1 MRAGLRAVISDDG
14 HGGADEKGGS
24 GLLGIRRRVAVPDGE
39 MTLTSPAA
47 GPTVTEVITE
57 GTCLKRT

>member
-1 MRAGLRAVISDDG
+1 MISDDG